1 MTPTSLI
8 CNLEVIFL
16 DKVNLQI
23 SISERPNNHLAAF
36 AIKYVLGCAQMQ
48 VIPGS
53 PAARAG
59 VWNDDVI
66 VEFDGM
72 PVTTINQ
79 VCILR
84 GAV

>member
-1 MTPTSLI
+1 M
-8 CNLEVIFL
+8 
-16 DKVNLQI
+16 
-23 SISERPNNHLAAF
+23 NHLAVF
-36 AIKYVLGCAQMQ
+36 AIKYVPGCAQMQ

-59 VWNDDVI
+59 VSNDDVI

-72 PVTTINQ
+72 PVTTINR

-84 GAV
+84 GAM

>member
-1 MTPTSLI
+1 VRPTSLL
-8 CNLEVIFL
+8 CNLEVDFL
-16 DKVNLQI
+16 NKVNLQI
-23 SISERPNNHLAAF
+23 SISERPMNHLAVF
-36 AIKYVLGCAQMQ
+36 AIKYVPGCAQMQ

-59 VWNDDVI
+59 VSNDDVI

-84 GAV
+84 GAM